1 MKNTTFLIIESF
13 LFATF
18 YFVYFKQYRKR
29 KRIGI
34 SIYYVVVFCISSFL
48 LWKPGTT
55 TYYITYFL
63 AYYLACFLG
72 LIIFTKL
79 NKKTMIGIIVIPN
92 LILLIVYLSVI
103 AIFNINIY
111 LSRNLSSAWIV
122 LIVQFILLLLSA
134 KYLSNQK
141 NPFIGDELV
150 SFILNLIMLHA
161 LNFYVM
167 NYTLID
173 DEMNISLLRGFL
185 LLICSILATALTTM
199 LRHQYEKKQKTE
211 MEQIQRQMDLQN
223 KYMDS
228 QEQLHILKHDV
239 QHILST
245 LSDSEMYNDDP
256 KIQQYKEE
264 LSQIAIP
271 IETGNKALN
280 LVLNMKRDS
289 AKEKGI
295 DMGCMIHQGIEIP
308 LSDDDLSLLM
318 INVLDNAMDHI
329 GGNKQ
334 IRVSMKQTEGY
345 TVISVENTVDAPL
358 KLIQVKDHIVPSDY
372 EKGYGIKT
380 VLNIVEKQSGL
391 IEYKNENGWL
401 ICRIL
406 I

>member
-55 TYYITYFL
+55 TYYITNFL

-111 LSRNLSSAWIV
+111 LSGNLSPAWIV
-122 LIVQFILLLLSA
+122 HIVQFILLLLSA